1 MSDTDKQQDP
11 RAAEDTA
18 AEEASIDKDPAGD
31 ETAEGET
38 LADEVTVDRSAEDEP
53 APEESSGAAEE
64 APVPDADEAPVP
76 DAEEAPVPKA
86 EEAPPPKATAGR
98 GVAWLALLVSA
109 VAIAAAAFTVFMDW
123 RSADDD
129 ATDDTIASLERQL
142 NESRGQFGD
151 LDARVAELAGRDS
164 VSTADI
170 DALRRQLEER
180 VDVLSTLPP
189 RMSTLE
195 SSVAS
200 LAGISEGAR
209 ETFLLAEA
217 EYYMQI
223 ANAQLQLANNPH
235 LASLALAMADER
247 VVQLADP
254 GLTDVRRAI
263 ADELAALAVMEK
275 PDIAGTTMTLA
286 SLSRVVESLPVRST
300 SVADEEAPA
309 ETEEEQGGMARA
321 WSSVK
326 GAMSGLVKV
335 TPPDEARLEL
345 LTPDAEY
352 FLRNNIALQL
362 QAARLALLR
371 GEQAIF
377 EQSLD
382 DTSALLRQYFDTD
395 STQVAGALETLEEI
409 RGNMFATAAPD
420 ISGSLDL
427 LRQFQVL
434 RENSQ

>member
-1 MSDTDKQQDP
+1 MSDTDKQQEP
-11 RAAEDTA
+11 GATENSA
-18 AEEASIDKDPAGD
+18 AEETSVEEGPAVD
-31 ETAEGET
+31 ETPEKET
-38 LADEVTVDRSAEDEP
+38 GDLADEATGEQPVDHPVDDEP
-53 APEESSGAAEE
+53 ASRQSGFDTSAEE
-64 APVPDADEAPVP
+64 APVAESAP
-76 DAEEAPVPKA
+76 A
-86 EEAPPPKATAGR
+86 AGR

-109 VAIAAAAFTVFMDW
+109 VAMAAVAYALFLDW
-123 RSADDD
+123 RSAGDD
-129 ATDDTIASLERQL
+129 TSDDTIAALERQL
-142 NESRGQFGD
+142 NDSREQLGN
-151 LDARVAELAGRDS
+151 LDALVAELVGRDS
-164 VSTADI
+164 VSAADI

-180 VDVLSTLPP
+180 VDVLSSLPP
-189 RMSTLE
+189 RTSALE

-209 ETFLLAEA
+209 DTWLLAEA

-247 VVQLADP
+247 VVQLANP

-286 SLSRVVESLPVRST
+286 SLSRVVESLPVRS
-300 SVADEEAPA
+300 APAAAEEAPQ
-309 ETEEEQGGMARA
+309 ETDEEQSGVGRA

-326 GAMSGLVKV
+326 GAMAGLVKV
-335 TPPDEARLEL
+335 TPPDQARLEV
-345 LTPDAEY
+345 LTPDVEY

-395 STQVAGALETLEEI
+395 STQVAGALETLDEI
-409 RGNMFATAAPD
+409 RGNIFATAAPD

-427 LRQFQVL
+427 LRQFQAL

>member
-1 MSDTDKQQDP
+1 MSDTDKQKEP
-11 RAAEDTA
+11 GATESSA
-18 AEEASIDKDPAGD
+18 AEETSVEESPAVD
-31 ETAEGET
+31 ETPEKGSGD
-38 LADEVTVDRSAEDEP
+38 LADEATGEQPADDQPVEDKPAEDEVT
-53 APEESSGAAEE
+53 SSQSSFETSAEE
-64 APVPDADEAPVP
+64 APVAESAP
-76 DAEEAPVPKA
+76 A
-86 EEAPPPKATAGR
+86 AGR

-109 VAIAAAAFTVFMDW
+109 VAIAAVAYTLFLDW
-123 RSADDD
+123 RSAGDDTADD
-129 ATDDTIASLERQL
+129 AIASLERQL
-142 NESRGQFGD
+142 NDSREQLGN
-151 LDARVAELAGRDS
+151 LDALVAELAGRDS
-164 VSTADI
+164 VSAADI
-170 DALRRQLEER
+170 DALRSQLEER
-180 VDVLSTLPP
+180 VDVLSSLPP
-189 RMSTLE
+189 RMSALE

-209 ETFLLAEA
+209 DTWLLAEA

-247 VVQLADP
+247 VVQLANP

-263 ADELAALAVMEK
+263 ADELAALAVMER

-286 SLSRVVESLPVRST
+286 SLSRVVESLPVKSAPAAAEQAPQET
-300 SVADEEAPA
+300 DEE
-309 ETEEEQGGMARA
+309 QSGVGRA

-326 GAMSGLVKV
+326 GAMAGLVKV
-335 TPPDEARLEL
+335 TPPDQARLEV
-345 LTPDAEY
+345 LTPDVEY

-409 RGNMFATAAPD
+409 RGNIFATAAPD

-427 LRQFQVL
+427 LRQFQAL